1 MATTACAASRLVA
14 PAPTLTIPSQTFV
27 VRGEIPGGLV
37 EFVVPPAKVAGHP
50 VDFPVTV
57 RATEAATIE
66 GPIRTEVRFTASSQ
80 DILIRLIP
88 ASAAPS
94 VTVARGMAR
103 SIVIRWD
110 GRTDDGEIAQPDEYV
125 LVLRFRISDRTVTES
140 GTGLAFSVLR

>member
-1 MATTACAASRLVA
+1 
-14 PAPTLTIPSQTFV
+14 V
-27 VRGEIPGGLV
+27 VRSEIPGGVV
-37 EFVVPPAKVAGHP
+37 EFVVPTAKAAGRP

-57 RATEAATIE
+57 RATGEATIE
-66 GPIRTEVRFTASSQ
+66 GPIRTEVRFTANRQ

-103 SIVIRWD
+103 STVIRWD

-125 LVLRFRISDRTVTES
+125 LVLRFRISDGTVIEA
-140 GTGLAFSVLR
+140 GTGLAFSVFR